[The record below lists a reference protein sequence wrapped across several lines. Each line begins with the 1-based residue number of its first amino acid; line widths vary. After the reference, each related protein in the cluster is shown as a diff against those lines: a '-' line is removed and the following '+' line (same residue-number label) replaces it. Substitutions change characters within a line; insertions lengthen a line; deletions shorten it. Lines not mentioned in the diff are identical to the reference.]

1 MVAVLS
7 WNNICI
13 SVTETQATHVACCCD
28 CREDWLCTQEKL
40 RRNSQIQ
47 LLLHQPPKLFQLV
60 SLSVRRLGFIH
71 TTLGL
76 WGIKPHIPGSHKL
89 HK

>member
-1 MVAVLS
+1 MVALLS

-13 SVTETQATHVACCCD
+13 SVTETLVACCCE

-40 RRNSQIQ
+40 GRDSQIQ
-47 LLLHQPPKLFQLV
+47 LLLHQPPKLFQLA
-60 SLSVRRLGFIH
+60 SLSVRRLGVH
-71 TTLGL
+71 LYPLGL
-76 WGIKPHIPGSHKL
+76 CRIKPHMPGSHRL

>member
-1 MVAVLS
+1 MVALLS

-13 SVTETQATHVACCCD
+13 SVTETLVACCCE

-40 RRNSQIQ
+40 GRDSQIQ

-60 SLSVRRLGFIH
+60 SLSVRRLGFIF
-71 TTLGL
+71 TPWVCGE
-76 WGIKPHIPGSHKL
+76 
-89 HK
+89 